1 MFHNY
6 TQRSLL
12 GHDEFVINYKC
23 VIIKSVVLVV
33 NLILLTEM
41 MK

>member
-1 MFHNY
+1 MLQNY
-6 TQRSLL
+6 TQRSFL
-12 GHDEFVINYKC
+12 GHDDFMINYKC